1 MARVGDIIT
10 GKVFSVP
17 PTASVADAAET
28 MVKGRVGSAVVVDG
42 PWLLGIF
49 TERDALRVAA
59 AGADPKTTSVK
70 DWMTKDPM
78 TVDPDTD
85 TADAAAIMATEGFR
99 HLPVVEGDSVV
110 GVVSLRDVLSTRIRR
125 PARVEGASPS
135 PAHS

>member
-1 MARVGDIIT
+1 MTRVGDIIT

-17 PTASVADAAET
+17 PTATVAEAAET

-59 AGADPKTTSVK
+59 AGADPTTTSVK

-78 TVDPDTD
+78 TTGPDAD
-85 TADAAAIMATEGFR
+85 SADAAAIMATEGFR

-125 PARVEGASPS
+125 PAR
-135 PAHS
+135 

>member
-1 MARVGDIIT
+1 MTRLGDIIT

-59 AGADPKTTSVK
+59 AGADPKTTSVR

-78 TVDPDTD
+78 TVDPDSD
-85 TADAAAIMATEGFR
+85 SADAAAIMATEGFR
-99 HLPVVEGDSVV
+99 HLPVVEDGSVV

-125 PARVEGASPS
+125 PAR
-135 PAHS
+135 

>member
-1 MARVGDIIT
+1 VTRVGDIIT
-10 GKVFSVP
+10 GKVFSVA
-17 PTASVADAAET
+17 PTASVAEAAET

-59 AGADPKTTSVK
+59 AGADPRATSVK

-85 TADAAAIMATEGFR
+85 SADAAAIMATEGFR
-99 HLPVVEGDSVV
+99 HLPVVEGESVV

-125 PARVEGASPS
+125 PGR
-135 PAHS
+135 

>member
-10 GKVFSVP
+10 GKVFSIP
-17 PTASVADAAET
+17 PTATVAEAAET

-59 AGADPKTTSVK
+59 AGVDPRTTGVK

-85 TADAAAIMATEGFR
+85 SDDAAAIMATQGFR
-99 HLPVVEGDSVV
+99 HLPVVEGESVV
-110 GVVSLRDVLSTRIRR
+110 GVVSLRDVLSARIRR
-125 PARVEGASPS
+125 PAR
-135 PAHS
+135 

>member
-1 MARVGDIIT
+1 MTRVGDIIT

-78 TVDPDTD
+78 TVDPDAD
-85 TADAAAIMATEGFR
+85 SGDAAAIMATEGFR
-99 HLPVVEGDSVV
+99 HLPVVEDGSVV

-125 PARVEGASPS
+125 PAR
-135 PAHS
+135 

>member
-1 MARVGDIIT
+1 MTRLGDIIS

-17 PTASVADAAET
+17 PTATVAEAAAT
-28 MVKGRVGSAVVVDG
+28 MMKGRVGSAVVVDG

-59 AGADPKTTSVK
+59 AGVDPTTSTVK
-70 DWMTKDPM
+70 DWMTREPI

-85 TADAAAIMATEGFR
+85 SDDAAAIMATEGFR

-110 GVVSLRDVLSTRIRR
+110 GVVSLRDVLSARIRR
-125 PARVEGASPS
+125 PAR
-135 PAHS
+135 

>member
-1 MARVGDIIT
+1 MTRVGDIIT

-17 PTASVADAAET
+17 PTASVAEAAET

-59 AGADPKTTSVK
+59 AGADPTATSVK

-78 TVDPDTD
+78 TVGPD
-85 TADAAAIMATEGFR
+85 ADSAEAAAIMATEGFR

-125 PARVEGASPS
+125 PAR
-135 PAHS
+135 

>member
-1 MARVGDIIT
+1 VTRVGDIIT
-10 GKVFSVP
+10 GKVFSVA
-17 PTASVADAAET
+17 PTASVAEAAET

-59 AGADPKTTSVK
+59 AGADPRTTSVK

-78 TVDPDTD
+78 TTGPDTD
-85 TADAAAIMATEGFR
+85 SADAAAIMATEGFR

-125 PARVEGASPS
+125 PGP
-135 PAHS
+135 

>member
-17 PTASVADAAET
+17 PTATVAEAAET
-28 MVKGRVGSAVVVDG
+28 MMKGRVGSAVVVDG

-59 AGADPKTTSVK
+59 AGVDPTTTGVR
-70 DWMTKDPM
+70 DWMTMDPM

-85 TADAAAIMATEGFR
+85 SDDAAAIMATQGFR
-99 HLPVVEGDSVV
+99 HLPVVEGESVV
-110 GVVSLRDVLSTRIRR
+110 GVVSLRDVLSARIRR
-125 PARVEGASPS
+125 PAR
-135 PAHS
+135 

>member
-1 MARVGDIIT
+1 VTRVGDIIT

-17 PTASVADAAET
+17 PTATVAEAAET

-78 TVDPDTD
+78 TTGPDAD
-85 TADAAAIMATEGFR
+85 SADAAAIMATEGFR

-125 PARVEGASPS
+125 PAR
-135 PAHS
+135 

>member
-1 MARVGDIIT
+1 MGDIIT

-17 PTASVADAAET
+17 PTASVAEAAET

-59 AGADPKTTSVK
+59 AGVDPTATSVK

-78 TVDPDTD
+78 TTGPDAD
-85 TADAAAIMATEGFR
+85 SADAAAIMATEGFR

-125 PARVEGASPS
+125 PAR
-135 PAHS
+135 

>member
-17 PTASVADAAET
+17 PTASVAEAAET

-59 AGADPKTTSVK
+59 AGEDPKTASVK
-70 DWMTKDPM
+70 DWMTKDPI
-78 TVDPDTD
+78 TVGPDSD
-85 TADAAAIMATEGFR
+85 SADAAAIMATEGFR

-110 GVVSLRDVLSTRIRR
+110 GVVSLRDVLSARIRR
-125 PARVEGASPS
+125 PARS
-135 PAHS
+135 

>member
-1 MARVGDIIT
+1 MARLGDIIS

-17 PTASVADAAET
+17 PTATVAEAAET

-59 AGADPKTTSVK
+59 AGVDPSTTGVK
-70 DWMTKDPM
+70 DWMSKDPI

-85 TADAAAIMATEGFR
+85 SDDAAAIMATEGFR
-99 HLPVVEGDSVV
+99 HLPVVDGDSVV
-110 GVVSLRDVLSTRIRR
+110 GVVSLRDVLSVRIRR
-125 PARVEGASPS
+125 PAQPS
-135 PAHS
+135 